1 MTHTNKRVTVLCCPK
16 RLSSSGQ
23 LPGGVPVRTAE
34 KGDGWGSH
42 QPTLF
47 PPLPTPRK
55 HHVGENWR
63 RTRLQ
68 LLQPDQRNGPGQTGA
83 GKQGHSPLLIF
94 MSQEKVLHLL
104 PSEVELVVIVALNC
118 LGLIHGVV
126 QGQEEFFEGLHYGWW
141 HTQVNLCNAA

>member
-1 MTHTNKRVTVLCCPK
+1 MLGRTGRGQGC
-16 RLSSSGQ
+16 SSSSQTREMGQ
-23 LPGGVPVRTAE
+23 GKR
-34 KGDGWGSH
+34 
-42 QPTLF
+42 
-47 PPLPTPRK
+47 
-55 HHVGENWR
+55 
-63 RTRLQ
+63 
-68 LLQPDQRNGPGQTGA
+68 

-118 LGLIHGVV
+118 LCLIHGVV